1 MSTCDSESLS
11 HALFSWVRYFLK
23 YSDFQEFSSF
33 PSFSFLSKKGFSSS
47 KTLYLALAFMSQSG
61 HELKRALPF
70 AAVGR
75 RIEVLE

>member
-1 MSTCDSESLS
+1 MLS
-11 HALFSWVRYFLK
+11 FLGSDIFLSILTSKNSFFFPPLFFFL
-23 YSDFQEFSSF
+23 
-33 PSFSFLSKKGFSSS
+33 LSKKGFSSS